1 MPKAVLILLLS
12 FGFFRLAAQEESSK
26 MYIIPEEYVKIHHA
40 GEQALL
46 QLKYKDALSNF
57 KKVLK
62 KFPDFAPAMR
72 SAGACYELMG
82 EFEEASE
89 FYLQALEDNP
99 RFSRALYYES
109 ARMFYQTGKYRQA
122 LEYFQ
127 QFDSLRNFEPTYFA
141 YNGVEELKIE
151 LSYYEKLPGSIRA
164 CTVALDSMQFLNISS
179 VINLGNGINSAAD
192 EYFPF
197 LSNDGN
203 TIYYTTR
210 KNARADE
217 NLFFSTRPKGDWQGG
232 GPLEGFNSPE
242 NEGMATMVRDGRRI
256 FFTACQ
262 RPAVLGPC
270 DIWEADMEGHHIF
283 DEKPVVGYANSGGWE
298 SQASIS
304 CDGST
309 LYFASNREGGF
320 GGADIWVSNR
330 RDDGRWSEPVN
341 LGPNINTTGDEEAP
355 FITNDGKVLYFSST
369 GHLGLGEQDIFMS
382 RVSED
387 GDWSFAVNL
396 GIPVNSAYRELGFY
410 LTADG
415 KTGYFASNRKG
426 GFGGMDIYQFD
437 LPEQLASDPITYV
450 EGFVRDSITHLP
462 VKTTVYFDHH
472 PAVETDENGRFFLC
486 IKALDTLKMNIR
498 AEDYHP
504 YRNRFAIPVWDN
516 RAFYNLNLLLDPLF
530 RLPVYAGNLSED
542 RGLPLLTS
550 GHSLEMR
557 HTILF
562 EFDNAE
568 LKPND
573 LDKLDAFLDDAFTG
587 RSVQNVEIVGY
598 ADDIGTDIYNIA
610 LSEKRA
616 KSVGVHLKNK
626 GVRVDKIYIEGRG
639 EANNSRPKWQ
649 NRKVEVV
656 VYLAK

>member
-309 LYFASNREGGF
+309 LYFASKREGGF

-598 ADDIGTDIYNIA
+598 ADDIGKRKSEQQPPEVA
-610 LSEKRA
+610 EQKGGSGCLSCQMTRFFFRM
-616 KSVGVHLKNK
+616 SFNP
-626 GVRVDKIYIEGRG
+626 
-639 EANNSRPKWQ
+639 NFQ
-649 NRKVEVV
+649 NQTC
-656 VYLAK
+656 